1 MPARYAPLLFD
12 QPLKMTRVITKIG
25 DVFVVVLD
33 NKTKKF
39 FQYITN
45 DICQLNSSVIRV
57 FKTKYNIELNLDCD
71 TIVEGAVDFYAH
83 CVLRWGIKSKV
94 WTKIGNC
101 KATGTEDIFFRD
113 TNDFGH
119 KLGEEPIKISE
130 NWYIWKVNDEKFTR
144 VGKLE
149 QQYQH
154 ADLGMVMP
162 AHMIVDRMQ
171 NGGYNI
177 IYPGF

>member
-1 MPARYAPLLFD
+1 
-12 QPLKMTRVITKIG
+12 MTRIITKIG
-25 DVFVVVLD
+25 DVFEVVLD
-33 NKTKKF
+33 NQTKKY

-45 DICQLNSSVIRV
+45 DLCQLNSSVIRV
-57 FKTKYNIELNLDCD
+57 FKKKYNIEHNLDCD
-71 TIVEGAVDFYAH
+71 IIVEGEVDFYAH

-94 WTKIGNC
+94 WTKIGHC
-101 KATGTEDIFFRD
+101 KATGTKDILFRD

-119 KLGEEPIKISE
+119 KLGDPPIKIST
-130 NWYIWKVNDEKFTR
+130 NWHIWKVNDGNFTR

-162 AHMIVDRMQ
+162 ADMIVDRMK
-171 NGGYNI
+171 NGVYKI
-177 IYPGF
+177 VYPGF